1 MLLNNYIDIDINRSF
16 FFNWEIGVQCLQR
29 FGTAFVWCPGLSLT
43 RIKYRG
49 WKVLR
54 PVFHCHSQPTSIW
67 SSVFTFVSTLQN
79 QMPMPPS
86 LPASSPAAQSASNAP
101 GSGTPVGSMGPG
113 SASGAGPLPNM
124 SPSTTSTQSNAY
136 PHCPPIRT
144 NSPSPAPSLTPQP
157 RQTPPP
163 TIPRS
168 QTPQP
173 LTPGTPQQPQQASQQ
188 QLLGQTGNSEKA
200 SQLPQQTLGAVASSG
215 PQAGPASSV
224 PSQNAHVP
232 LQLPQTPVST
242 FYVFSISTQTSFQ
255 IFFPVWENRKNTP
268 TETLQNIKGWWS
280 KQLISL
286 LLISWAFM
294 FSHVAETFNC
304 R

>member
-1 MLLNNYIDIDINRSF
+1 
-16 FFNWEIGVQCLQR
+16 
-29 FGTAFVWCPGLSLT
+29 
-43 RIKYRG
+43 
-49 WKVLR
+49 
-54 PVFHCHSQPTSIW
+54 
-67 SSVFTFVSTLQN
+67 
-79 QMPMPPS
+79 MPMPPS

-101 GSGTPVGSMGPG
+101 GSGTPGGSMGPG

-173 LTPGTPQQPQQASQQ
+173 QTPSTPQQPPQPQASQQ
-188 QLLGQTGNSEKA
+188 QLLGQTGTSEKA
-200 SQLPQQTLGAVASSG
+200 SQLPQQTLGAAAASG
-215 PQAGPASSV
+215 HQAGPASSV

-242 FYVFSISTQTSFQ
+242 FLYFLYLSRNSFLYLLLFERIQTS
-255 IFFPVWENRKNTP
+255 P
-268 TETLQNIKGWWS
+268 TETCKISEDGGTNIDNHLFYLRFFNKLYNCCRFSPFVHDLTLSNHLCTTDISKAFPDSRWS
-280 KQLISL
+280 GVLSKLGQQLYS
-286 LLISWAFM
+286 A
-294 FSHVAETFNC
+294 
-304 R
+304 

>member
-1 MLLNNYIDIDINRSF
+1 MYNYLSA
-16 FFNWEIGVQCLQR
+16 WSL
-29 FGTAFVWCPGLSLT
+29 VWCHGLSLALFRLT
-43 RIKYRG
+43 RIKCCVDQCFLVTLTPPLCER
-49 WKVLR
+49 L
-54 PVFHCHSQPTSIW
+54 FS
-67 SSVFTFVSTLQN
+67 FVSTPQN
-79 QMPMPPS
+79 QMPLPPS

-101 GSGTPVGSMGPG
+101 GSGTPGGSMGPG

-173 LTPGTPQQPQQASQQ
+173 QTPSTPQQPPQPQASQH
-188 QLLGQTGNSEKA
+188 QLLGQTGTSEKA
-200 SQLPQQTLGAVASSG
+200 SQLPQQTLGAVAASG
-215 PQAGPASSV
+215 HQAGPTSSV

-232 LQLPQTPVST
+232 LQLPHTPVST
-242 FYVFSISTQTSFQ
+242 
-255 IFFPVWENRKNTP
+255 
-268 TETLQNIKGWWS
+268 
-280 KQLISL
+280 L
-286 LLISWAFM
+286 LCFLYSSRNFLSYIYGCLR
-294 FSHVAETFNC
+294 E
-304 R
+304 